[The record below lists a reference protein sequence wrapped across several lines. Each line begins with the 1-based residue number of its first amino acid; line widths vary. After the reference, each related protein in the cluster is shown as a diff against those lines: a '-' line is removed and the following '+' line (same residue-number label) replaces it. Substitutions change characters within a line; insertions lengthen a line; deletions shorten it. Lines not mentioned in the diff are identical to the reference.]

1 MTWEVSLRTFL
12 SVIAS
17 AAVPDGAPGPKVVAW
32 QHRYCAFMAVVY
44 VLCVAGGVL
53 LIVFR
58 HQLADEQ
65 DSPTELLVMGVILA
79 AVSAVMAIAFGA
91 APFLPAAPWV
101 WIYHLVL
108 MALTM
113 TSMCC
118 LPFAIPLLIGWIKPE
133 TKAYFGRS

>member
-1 MTWEVSLRTFL
+1 M
-12 SVIAS
+12 IAS
-17 AAVPDGAPGPKVVAW
+17 AAVPDAAPRPKVLVW

-53 LIVFR
+53 LCVFR
-58 HQLADEQ
+58 NQLADEK

-79 AVSAVMAIAFGA
+79 AMSVVLAIAFGA